1 MILLRWGGARL
12 APPGRRADNKSVL
25 HTVELVLVILLPTAA
40 GYALLASFGAWGRLA
55 DWRYRRR
62 DALRPA
68 AEPIERL
75 TANLRRLR
83 VQLDQTET
91 RSGLTAKHARLTAL
105 RGAYLDALG
114 DACTRLEVRPPDGG
128 ARAPLA
134 EIYRAEAALRER
146 GLDVREPL
154 AH

>member
-12 APPGRRADNKSVL
+12 ALPGARADNKSVL

-40 GYALLASFGAWGRLA
+40 GYALLASFGVWGRLA
-55 DWRYRRR
+55 DRRYRRQY
-62 DALRPA
+62 ASRPA

-91 RSGLTAKHARLTAL
+91 RTGLTAKQARLTAL

-114 DACTRLEVRPPDGG
+114 DACTRLGVRPPDGG
-128 ARAPLA
+128 ARPPLA

>member
-1 MILLRWGGARL
+1 
-12 APPGRRADNKSVL
+12 
-25 HTVELVLVILLPTAA
+25 
-40 GYALLASFGAWGRLA
+40 
-55 DWRYRRR
+55 
-62 DALRPA
+62 ALRPA

-114 DACTRLEVRPPDGG
+114 DACARLEVCPPDGG

>member
-1 MILLRWGGARL
+1 
-12 APPGRRADNKSVL
+12 VL
-25 HTVELVLVILLPTAA
+25 KVAELVLVILLPTAA
-40 GYALLASFGAWGRLA
+40 GYALLASLGVGQRIAQ
-55 DWRYRRR
+55 WRYRQRYARR
-62 DALRPA
+62 PV

-91 RSGLTAKHARLTAL
+91 RTGLTAKQARLIAL
-105 RGAYLDALG
+105 RSAYADALG
-114 DACTRLEVRPPDGG
+114 DACARLGVRPPAGG

>member
-1 MILLRWGGARL
+1 MGAARGL
-12 APPGRRADNKSVL
+12 A
-25 HTVELVLVILLPTAA
+25 LPAA
-40 GYALLASFGAWGRLA
+40 
-55 DWRYRRR
+55 

-91 RSGLTAKHARLTAL
+91 RTGLTAKHARLTAL